1 MDTFTTLIPSELR
14 PSDTYDLM
22 VSTIQ
27 PRPIAFVSTLD
38 PLGRPN
44 LAPFS
49 FFMPGGANPPSLA
62 LSINLGTAGR
72 RKDTL
77 ANIETTKE
85 FVVNLVVRAM
95 ASGMNQA
102 SFSFPAGESEWPAT
116 GFTQLPSAMVAP
128 PRVSESPAHYEC
140 RLFEIIHHGTESGAA
155 CYVIGEVVAIH
166 IRSALWNGQ
175 LIPDALRPIARLGG
189 PMYLDTESLERFS
202 MERPKG

>member
-1 MDTFTTLIPSELR
+1 MDTFKTLLPSEL
-14 PSDTYDLM
+14 STAEVYDLM

-38 PLGRPN
+38 PDGRAN

-62 LSINLGTAGR
+62 LSINLGSAGR

-95 ASGMNQA
+95 APGMNQT
-102 SFSFPAGESEWPAT
+102 SFSFPAGESEWPAS
-116 GFTQLPSAMVAP
+116 GFTQVPSAAVSP
-128 PRVSESPAHYEC
+128 PRVAESPIHYEC
-140 RLFEIIHHGTESGAA
+140 RLYEIVHHGTESGAA
-155 CYVIGEVVAIH
+155 CYVIGEVVAMH
-166 IRSALWNGQ
+166 VRSALWSDH
-175 LIPDALRPIARLGG
+175 LDPDSIQPLARLGG
-189 PMYLDTESLERFS
+189 PMYLDTATLERFM

>member
-1 MDTFTTLIPSELR
+1 MDAFRTLLPSEL
-14 PSDTYDLM
+14 SSAATYDLL
-22 VSTIQ
+22 VSTVQ

-38 PLGRPN
+38 PQGRAN

-62 LSINLGTAGR
+62 LSINLGSAGR

-77 ANIETTKE
+77 ANIEATKE

-102 SFSFPAGESEWPAT
+102 SFSFPAGESEWPAS
-116 GFTQLPSAMVAP
+116 GFSQLPSVQVSP
-128 PRVSESPAHYEC
+128 PRVSESPIHFEC
-140 RLFEIIHHGTESGAA
+140 RLYEIVHHGTESGAA

-166 IRSALWNGQ
+166 VRSALWNDG
-175 LIPDALRPIARLGG
+175 LIPDAVRPLARLGG
-189 PMYLDTESLERFS
+189 PMYLDTEALERFT

>member
-1 MDTFTTLIPSELR
+1 MDTFKTLLPSEL
-14 PSDTYDLM
+14 STAEVYDLM

-38 PLGRPN
+38 PDGRAN

-62 LSINLGTAGR
+62 LSINLGSAGR

-95 ASGMNQA
+95 APGMNQT
-102 SFSFPAGESEWPAT
+102 SFSFPAGESEWPAS
-116 GFTQLPSAMVAP
+116 GFTQVTSAAVSP
-128 PRVSESPAHYEC
+128 PRVAESPIHYEC
-140 RLFEIIHHGTESGAA
+140 RLYEIVHHGTESGAA
-155 CYVIGEVVAIH
+155 CYVIGEVVAMH
-166 IRSALWNGQ
+166 VRSALWSDH
-175 LIPDALRPIARLGG
+175 LDPDSIQPLARLGG
-189 PMYLDTESLERFS
+189 PMYLDTATLERFM